1 MWGATTTLRRAQSS
15 SRPATSTRSARL
27 APSQE
32 TKGSLRAPRSTRL
45 DYRAIERTCSI
56 APYQRGVHE
65 RAGKEGLTIS
75 MREHIMLVLPDSQM
89 KL

>member
-1 MWGATTTLRRAQSS
+1 MWGATTILRRAPSS
-15 SRPATSTRSARL
+15 SRPATSTKSARL

-32 TKGSLRAPRSTRL
+32 TKVVYEHRDLPGLITVVF
-45 DYRAIERTCSI
+45 ERTCSI

-65 RAGKEGLTIS
+65 RGGKEGLTIS